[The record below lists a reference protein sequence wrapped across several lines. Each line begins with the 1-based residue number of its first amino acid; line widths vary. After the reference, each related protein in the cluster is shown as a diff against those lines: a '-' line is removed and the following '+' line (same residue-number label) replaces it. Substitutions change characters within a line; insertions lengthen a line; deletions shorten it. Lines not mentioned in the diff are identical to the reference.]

1 MKKLFFIISF
11 LIFSCSENKVSID
24 IPTLSKYNIIS
35 DYSDVADTLNVY
47 LNKAVGISLEISDK
61 QKKRSI
67 ILVEKTDLNKD
78 FISIDYKD
86 SLITISANNKRNLY
100 YATYDFIEKF
110 LNVNWL
116 STDFTYYE
124 DLKSINFPKNYS
136 YYFEPPVLT
145 RTVHSKLF
153 YKDSVFADK
162 LKVTNEAFPRYVPS
176 ARVHTFHRFLPYEVF
191 YDKNPEYYALR
202 NGKRLPTQLCL
213 TNTDV
218 LKIVKD
224 SVNSF
229 FNKSP
234 NSDVISVS
242 QDDNTQ
248 YCQCDKCSKIDNQ
261 EGSPAGTMIHFVNAV
276 AESFP
281 NKTISTLA
289 YQYTRKPPKVKP
301 IENVLITLCSI
312 ECNRSV
318 PIELG
323 CKDFSSDLKGWSQ
336 LTDNIRIWDYT
347 TQFTNFLAPFPNW
360 GTIKPNIN
368 LFVDNNA
375 KWIFEQ
381 HSNNDSELFELRS
394 YIMAKLLWNPNLDFQ
409 TLLNEFNNKYYG
421 NGGKYISEYVNSIQN
436 QIDNTS
442 FFLFLYGDPSQGFD
456 SFLSPENLLN
466 YDILF
471 NKALDSVELDSEY
484 YKRILRSKISIDYA
498 VLESYR
504 KNFSDLYQ
512 LTKTENDIKSINPK
526 LIMRLNAF
534 SNTCNDNDITLMN
547 EMGFTV
553 SDYIVNYRNALKT
566 AIKENLASFKDVTLL
581 TVPKKYANE
590 DPKVLTD
597 GALGGNSFYSN
608 WLGFEGNN
616 LNAVVDLGEL
626 KEIKSLS
633 MNFLQVTNHIVFFPV
648 QVEFFYSDDNLKWK
662 SLGKVSNKSD
672 LSPKSKVNDIQ
683 TFSINVG
690 ELKARYIKV
699 IADNMSKAPIWHH
712 GADLPSWIF
721 ADELIIE

>member
-116 STDFTYYE
+116 SNDFTYYE

-248 YCQCDKCSKIDNQ
+248 YCQCDKCSKIDNH
-261 EGSPAGTMIHFVNAV
+261 A
-276 AESFP
+276 
-281 NKTISTLA
+281 
-289 YQYTRKPPKVKP
+289 
-301 IENVLITLCSI
+301 LI
-312 ECNRSV
+312 
-318 PIELG
+318 
-323 CKDFSSDLKGWSQ
+323 
-336 LTDNIRIWDYT
+336 
-347 TQFTNFLAPFPNW
+347 PFP
-360 GTIKPNIN
+360 P
-368 LFVDNNA
+368 
-375 KWIFEQ
+375 
-381 HSNNDSELFELRS
+381 
-394 YIMAKLLWNPNLDFQ
+394 P
-409 TLLNEFNNKYYG
+409 
-421 NGGKYISEYVNSIQN
+421 
-436 QIDNTS
+436 
-442 FFLFLYGDPSQGFD
+442 
-456 SFLSPENLLN
+456 
-466 YDILF
+466 
-471 NKALDSVELDSEY
+471 
-484 YKRILRSKISIDYA
+484 
-498 VLESYR
+498 
-504 KNFSDLYQ
+504 
-512 LTKTENDIKSINPK
+512 
-526 LIMRLNAF
+526 
-534 SNTCNDNDITLMN
+534 
-547 EMGFTV
+547 
-553 SDYIVNYRNALKT
+553 
-566 AIKENLASFKDVTLL
+566 
-581 TVPKKYANE
+581 
-590 DPKVLTD
+590 
-597 GALGGNSFYSN
+597 
-608 WLGFEGNN
+608 
-616 LNAVVDLGEL
+616 
-626 KEIKSLS
+626 
-633 MNFLQVTNHIVFFPV
+633 
-648 QVEFFYSDDNLKWK
+648 
-662 SLGKVSNKSD
+662 
-672 LSPKSKVNDIQ
+672 
-683 TFSINVG
+683 
-690 ELKARYIKV
+690 
-699 IADNMSKAPIWHH
+699 PI
-712 GADLPSWIF
+712 
-721 ADELIIE
+721 

>member
-1 MKKLFFIISF
+1 
-11 LIFSCSENKVSID
+11 
-24 IPTLSKYNIIS
+24 
-35 DYSDVADTLNVY
+35 
-47 LNKAVGISLEISDK
+47 ISLEISDK

-229 FNKSP
+229 FNKFP

-471 NKALDSVELDSEY
+471 NKALNSVELDSEY

>member
-1 MKKLFFIISF
+1 MKKLYFIISLLF
-11 LIFSCSENKVSID
+11 FSCSENKVSID

-47 LNKAVGISLEISDK
+47 LNKSVGISLEISDK

-394 YIMAKLLWNPNLDFQ
+394 YIMAKLLWNPKLDFQ

-471 NKALDSVELDSEY
+471 NKALNSVELDSEY

-534 SNTCNDNDITLMN
+534 SKTCNDNDITLMN

-553 SDYIVNYRNALKT
+553 SDYIDNYRNALKT

-683 TFSINVG
+683 TFSINAG